1 MRQRKSDGAVGTVD
15 EVNQDGLPET
25 PHPNAKIQKIG
36 MVSMFD
42 GVGSVYHIIKK
53 KLGGPP
59 AIYIAAEIDP
69 VLRRLVCAELGLRE
83 DQQWGC
89 TADGTITIYVR
100 DVWKLLENNSLK
112 LRQAK
117 AMYPDLK
124 WVLIAGSPCQDLT
137 FAGYLNGLLG
147 LTGKRSMLFFTVYI
161 VLCHLQC
168 LFGFLQ
174 VRFLTENAGTMQPV
188 QSSLSKRRIRIRGA
202 ILMHLTC
209 RSWLLVNFRCV
220 LPVSVQG

>member
-1 MRQRKSDGAVGTVD
+1 MCEMSGSFLKIIHLYSDK
-15 EVNQDGLPET
+15 LKPC
-25 PHPNAKIQKIG
+25 IQT
-36 MVSMFD
+36 F
-42 GVGSVYHIIKK
+42 
-53 KLGGPP
+53 
-59 AIYIAAEIDP
+59 
-69 VLRRLVCAELGLRE
+69 
-83 DQQWGC
+83 
-89 TADGTITIYVR
+89 
-100 DVWKLLENNSLK
+100 
-112 LRQAK
+112 
-117 AMYPDLK
+117 K

-137 FAGYLNGLLG
+137 FAGYLNCLLG
-147 LTGKRSMLFFTVYI
+147 LTGRRSMLFFTVYI